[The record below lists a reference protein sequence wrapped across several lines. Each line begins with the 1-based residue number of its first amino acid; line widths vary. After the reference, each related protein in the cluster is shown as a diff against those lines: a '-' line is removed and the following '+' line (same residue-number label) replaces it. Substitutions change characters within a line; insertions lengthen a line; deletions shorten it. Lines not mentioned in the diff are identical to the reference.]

1 MSLGMPPDAVGK
13 TNIDPEYKH
22 NEPKKGDQV
31 SQTVSN
37 QFSKVKE
44 DRPDS
49 MLLKSKN
56 FRRLAGD
63 TSFFENVKDTLSSG
77 WEKVKSLALNLPL
90 FSKDQT
96 MTRLDDIRYRNAMHG
111 VDDALN
117 SLKETADDVQA
128 LKTASP
134 QTSDDV
140 NTSSEVYTPP
150 ARDMAKEAKNYANG
164 LQKQKEQFLDPKIDK
179 AYKLADDNQKDTLFE
194 ANLDLNRAFTELDEN
209 PNDDAVEKLSNA
221 FSKLSQT
228 ADNIINRNLQ
238 NRGKIVTAFK
248 ISSSTQLLD
257 RLEEPSYKQVKEH
270 KWAVYAQAREQLK
283 NEILQNEKDLAKYER
298 GEIDDFNGA
307 QRLSDLQ
314 ALIRKHNDAVNSY
327 NKD

>member
-1 MSLGMPPDAVGK
+1 MKEGK
-13 TNIDPEYKH
+13 
-22 NEPKKGDQV
+22 
-31 SQTVSN
+31 S
-37 QFSKVKE
+37 
-44 DRPDS
+44 DS
-49 MLLKSKN
+49 FILKSKN
-56 FRRLAGD
+56 FRILAG
-63 TSFFENVKDTLSSG
+63 E
-77 WEKVKSLALNLPL
+77 EKESEGNF
-90 FSKDQT
+90 FSKLWAKVSSLWSKDSTKEPEDDLGYQIEVSPDELKLFAKNRD
-96 MTRLDDIRYRNAMHG
+96 RLKAEIDAYKRNAMDG

-117 SLKETADDVQA
+117 SLKKAADDVQA
-128 LKTASP
+128 LETASP
-134 QTSDDV
+134 QTPDNV
-140 NTSSEVYTPP
+140 NTLP

-164 LQKQKEQFLDPKIDK
+164 LQKQKEQFLDPKIEK
-179 AYKLADDNQKDTLFE
+179 AYKLADDNQKDSLFE

-228 ADNIINRNLQ
+228 ADNIINGNLQ
-238 NRGKIVTAFK
+238 NRGKIASAFK
-248 ISSSTQLLD
+248 IASSTQLLN

-270 KWAVYAQAREQLK
+270 KWVVYAQAREQLK